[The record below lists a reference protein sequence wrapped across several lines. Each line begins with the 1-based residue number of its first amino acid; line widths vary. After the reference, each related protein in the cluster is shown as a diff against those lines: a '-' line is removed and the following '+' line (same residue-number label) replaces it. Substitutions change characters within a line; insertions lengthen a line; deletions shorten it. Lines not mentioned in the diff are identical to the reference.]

1 MSDLVLCYPVE
12 ILKSVLAATFN
23 MSAARSCGKK
33 ITQCL
38 SRNPSDMETEGEWD
52 WTTLMDRFWQGT
64 GGCDYVHECV
74 FEPAFQGEELSCRR

>member
-1 MSDLVLCYPVE
+1 M
-12 ILKSVLAATFN
+12 ILFSATLLKFREHQPPFN

-52 WTTLMDRFWQGT
+52 WTALMDRFWQGA